1 MTILVFE
8 KCHYTWLGLRELLL
22 SYDAS
27 MRIVYC
33 NEVLEEMKQIVEKA
47 NIDAVIIGS
56 HDLLS
61 DVDSCFDFLHR
72 FKARGQI
79 KKIIM
84 LSEFNPFYLH
94 KLKSSGLINSI
105 VHKQGKLCELSQD
118 IERSM
123 QLDSFI
129 SSHIRRMSKVVASAP
144 DYSLLT
150 FSEKNILTNLLLGKT
165 LTQIST
171 SLNRSI
177 KTISSQK
184 RTAMK
189 KLGLRSTRDLVAV
202 QEKLRLYINSQ
213 QLVSGH

>member
-1 MTILVFE
+1 
-8 KCHYTWLGLRELLL
+8 
-22 SYDAS
+22 
-27 MRIVYC
+27 
-33 NEVLEEMKQIVEKA
+33 
-47 NIDAVIIGS
+47 
-56 HDLLS
+56 
-61 DVDSCFDFLHR
+61 
-72 FKARGQI
+72 
-79 KKIIM
+79 
-84 LSEFNPFYLH
+84 
-94 KLKSSGLINSI
+94 
-105 VHKQGKLCELSQD
+105 
-118 IERSM
+118 
-123 QLDSFI
+123 
-129 SSHIRRMSKVVASAP
+129 MSKVVSSAP
-144 DYSLLT
+144 EYSLLT